1 MTSPVNVVRKMNLK
15 IYISIILA
23 LVTSALPAQKVTFK
37 GRVTD
42 ENRNPIEIANIKV
55 VGESVG
61 TVADLNGNYQLT
73 CESRDSLVLSFSMLG
88 YQTRKRSFRNPV
100 DTIVLNVVLPSID
113 MTLQAVEVVDK
124 ERQMGSTQKIGMP
137 GKLRLNPSSSGGS
150 IEDIIKSQ
158 AGVSSHNELSS
169 QYNVRG
175 GNFDENSVYVNSIEV
190 YRPLLIRA
198 GQQEGLSF
206 VNPDMVGAIAFST
219 GGFEAKYG
227 DKMSSVLDITYRKP
241 REFEST
247 ASAGLLGASLYAG
260 WGNSNVS
267 FSNSVRYKSNRYL
280 LGTLDTKGE
289 YEPEF
294 IDYQAF
300 FDWRITG
307 KLNLSVIANVARNEY
322 MFTPS
327 DRTTSFGTLEN
338 VKEFKVY
345 FGGWESDLFNTLFGA
360 VSLNYAPNEYNMF
373 TLQTSAFSTREEETY
388 DIIGEYWLDDIN
400 SDRTMAVGGYMEH
413 ARNYLDADVRTVSLS
428 GKHYLASNDMRWG
441 VEYKRE
447 VFSDNMREWELRDS
461 AGYNIPN
468 SSSVLRPV
476 YSLLSRSSC
485 STDKFSAYIQ
495 NTYKFSCSLGLV
507 SLTAGVRLSHWSWN
521 NELLFSPRLSVGL
534 VPEFNKD
541 LTLRLAAGVYY
552 QTPFYKEMRD
562 TVTAG
567 GITTVRLNENIKSQ
581 RSIHFV
587 AGCDYRFEMLGR
599 PFKFTAEAY
608 YKKLDNLIPY
618 NVDNVR
624 IVYYGENCAK
634 GYATGL
640 DLKLFGEFVPGTD
653 SWITFSIL
661 DTKER
666 INGGDWLPRPT
677 NSRFNASLY
686 FTDFFP
692 GTDRWKMSLQA
703 AYADGLPF
711 GPPHTGREKQR
722 FNAPAYKRVDIG
734 MSYRLLNNEDDI
746 YRTGIYRY
754 MRNVWLG
761 IDAFNLL
768 DINNVNS
775 YYWVSDV
782 DNNNY
787 AVPNYLTGR
796 RLNFRLLIEL

>member
-124 ERQMGSTQKIGMP
+124 ERQMGSTQKIDMP
-137 GKLRLNPSSSGGS
+137 GKLRLNPSSSGGG

-175 GNFDENSVYVNSIEV
+175 GNFDENSVYVNGIEV

-241 REFEST
+241 REFESI
-247 ASAGLLGASLYAG
+247 ASVGLLGASLYAG
-260 WGNSNVS
+260 WGNSKVS

-507 SLTAGVRLSHWSWN
+507 SLTAGARLSHWSWN
-521 NELLFSPRLSVGL
+521 NELLFSPRVSVGL

-666 INGGDWLPRPT
+666 IDGGDWLPRPT

>member
-124 ERQMGSTQKIGMP
+124 ERQMGSTQKIDMP
-137 GKLRLNPSSSGGS
+137 GKLRLNPSSSGGG

-175 GNFDENSVYVNSIEV
+175 GNFDENSVYVNGIEV

-485 STDKFSAYIQ
+485 STDKFSAHIQ
-495 NTYKFSCSLGLV
+495 NTYKFSSSLGLV
-507 SLTAGVRLSHWSWN
+507 SLTAGARLSHWSWN
-521 NELLFSPRLSVGL
+521 NELLFSPRVSVGL

-734 MSYRLLNNEDDI
+734 MSYRLLNNEDDK

>member
-1 MTSPVNVVRKMNLK
+1 MTSPVNVARKMNLK

-23 LVTSALPAQKVTFK
+23 LLTSALPAQKVTFK

-100 DTIVLNVVLPSID
+100 DTIVLNVVLPSLD

-124 ERQMGSTQKIGMP
+124 ERQMGSTQKIDMP
-137 GKLRLNPSSSGGS
+137 GKLRLNPSSSGGG

-175 GNFDENSVYVNSIEV
+175 GNFDENSVYVNGIEV

-495 NTYKFSCSLGLV
+495 NTYKFSSSLGLV
-507 SLTAGVRLSHWSWN
+507 SLTAGARLSHWSWN
-521 NELLFSPRLSVGL
+521 NELLFSPRVSVGL